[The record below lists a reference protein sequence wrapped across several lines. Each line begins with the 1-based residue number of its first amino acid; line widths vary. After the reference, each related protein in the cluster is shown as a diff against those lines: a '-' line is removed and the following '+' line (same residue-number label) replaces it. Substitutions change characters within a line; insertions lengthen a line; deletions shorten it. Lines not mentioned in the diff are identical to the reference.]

1 MQVSRALLYN
11 SSFLIILSCE
21 YWSFFNLILSEAT
34 WENGKL
40 IEELC
45 QEQIRAY
52 KEREE
57 SRCDFFSRFHM

>member
-1 MQVSRALLYN
+1 MSNGKTFHMQVSSVPQSQFLLSKHV
-11 SSFLIILSCE
+11 SSFNPIS
-21 YWSFFNLILSEAT
+21 SEAT

-40 IEELC
+40 IEERC

-57 SRCDFFSRFHM
+57 SR